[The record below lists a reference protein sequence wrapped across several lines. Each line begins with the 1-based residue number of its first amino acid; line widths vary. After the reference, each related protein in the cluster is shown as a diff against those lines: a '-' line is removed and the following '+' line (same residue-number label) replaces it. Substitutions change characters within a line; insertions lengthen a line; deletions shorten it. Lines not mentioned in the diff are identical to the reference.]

1 MIVGGGF
8 FVISFFMVSFLC
20 CRCGH
25 NAWWMKILLLF
36 IEVGGFSVMKMH
48 QLLGGFDGMSV

>member
-25 NAWWMKILLLF
+25 NAWWMKILVK
-36 IEVGGFSVMKMH
+36 VGDNS
-48 QLLGGFDGMSV
+48 GGEWRF